1 MALTLASSPSRELI
15 FEWQGTNPQGQ
26 PVRGQMRAR
35 GENQAMAMLRRQ
47 GVQNLQVMRQQ
58 PTPGAAIKPGD
69 IALVTRQ
76 LATMLQAGVPLL
88 QSFDALGRG
97 HANPR
102 MARLLDD
109 IRADVETG
117 TSLSAAFRRHPAH
130 FNSLYCNLV
139 AAGEAA
145 GILDVLLDRLALHM
159 EKTEALKAQLRSALT
174 YPAAVVLVA
183 WVVIA
188 VIMIFVIPSFQR
200 VFASFGAELPG
211 PTLLVMQ
218 VSAFFVDWWWLLLC
232 LAGLG
237 FYGFV
242 TALRRS
248 EKMQRLVDRC
258 VLRLPVF
265 GALIEKACIAR
276 WTRTLSTLFAAGLP
290 LMDALDS
297 VAGTTGNSV
306 YALATASIQK
316 EVSSGVSLNRAMSQ
330 VGLFPPMLLQMC
342 MIGEESGS
350 LDAML
355 SKAAGFFEGE
365 VDQQVGALAS
375 LLEPFIIV
383 TLGVLI
389 GGIVV
394 SMYLPIFQ
402 MGQVT

>member
-355 SKAAGFFEGE
+355 SKAAGFFEAE

>member
-1 MALTLASSPSRELI
+1 MAFTLASSPQSELI
-15 FEWQGTNPQGQ
+15 FEWQGVNPQGQ

-35 GENQAMAMLRRQ
+35 GENQVMAMLRRQ

-69 IALVTRQ
+69 IALFTRQ

-117 TSLSAAFRRHPAH
+117 TALSTAFRRHPAR

-183 WVVIA
+183 LVVIA
-188 VIMIFVIPSFQR
+188 VIMIFVIPSFER

-218 VSAFFVDWWWLLLC
+218 VSAFFVAWWWLLLG
-232 LAGLG
+232 LTGLG
-237 FYGFV
+237 LYAFV

-248 EKMQRLVDRC
+248 EKFQRFVDRC

-297 VAGTTGNSV
+297 VAGTTGNTV
-306 YALATASIQK
+306 YALATAGIQK
-316 EVSSGVSLNRAMSQ
+316 EVSSGVSLNRAMANAN
-330 VGLFPPMLLQMC
+330 LFPPMLLQMC

>member
-1 MALTLASSPSRELI
+1 M
-15 FEWQGTNPQGQ
+15 
-26 PVRGQMRAR
+26 
-35 GENQAMAMLRRQ
+35 
-47 GVQNLQVMRQQ
+47 
-58 PTPGAAIKPGD
+58 
-69 IALVTRQ
+69 
-76 LATMLQAGVPLL
+76 
-88 QSFDALGRG
+88 
-97 HANPR
+97 
-102 MARLLDD
+102 
-109 IRADVETG
+109 
-117 TSLSAAFRRHPAH
+117 
-130 FNSLYCNLV
+130 
-139 AAGEAA
+139 
-145 GILDVLLDRLALHM
+145 
-159 EKTEALKAQLRSALT
+159 
-174 YPAAVVLVA
+174 
-183 WVVIA
+183 
-188 VIMIFVIPSFQR
+188 
-200 VFASFGAELPG
+200 
-211 PTLLVMQ
+211 
-218 VSAFFVDWWWLLLC
+218 
-232 LAGLG
+232 
-237 FYGFV
+237 
-242 TALRRS
+242 ALRRS
-248 EKMQRLVDRC
+248 EKFQRFVDRC

-306 YALATASIQK
+306 YALATAGIQK
-316 EVSSGVSLNRAMSQ
+316 EVSSGVSLNRAMANAN
-330 VGLFPPMLLQMC
+330 LFPPMLLQMC

>member
-1 MALTLASSPSRELI
+1 MAFTLSSSPSRELI

-35 GENQAMAMLRRQ
+35 GENQVMAMLRRQ

-58 PTPGAAIKPGD
+58 ATPGAAIKPGE
-69 IALVTRQ
+69 IALFTRQ

-97 HANPR
+97 HANAR

-109 IRADVETG
+109 IRTDVETG
-117 TSLSAAFRRHPAH
+117 TALSAAFRRHPGH

-183 WVVIA
+183 LVVIA
-188 VIMIFVIPSFQR
+188 VIMMFVIPSFER

-218 VSAFFVDWWWLLLC
+218 VSAFFVAWWWLLL
-232 LAGLG
+232 GLSALG
-237 FYGFV
+237 CYGFV

-248 EKMQRLVDRC
+248 EKFQRFVDSC

-306 YALATASIQK
+306 YALATAGIQQ
-316 EVSSGVSLNRAMSQ
+316 EVSSGVSLNRAMAK
-330 VGLFPPMLLQMC
+330 VNLFPPMLLQMC

-365 VDQQVGALAS
+365 VDQQVSALAS

>member
-1 MALTLASSPSRELI
+1 MAFTLASSPPRELI
-15 FEWQGTNPQGQ
+15 FEWQGTNPQGH

-35 GENQAMAMLRRQ
+35 GENHVMAMLRRQ

-58 PTPGAAIKPGD
+58 PTPGAAIKAVD
-69 IALVTRQ
+69 IALFTRQ
-76 LATMLQAGVPLL
+76 MATMLQAGVPLL

-117 TSLSAAFRRHPAH
+117 TALSAAFRRHPAH
-130 FNSLYCNLV
+130 FNPLYCNLV

-183 WVVIA
+183 LVVIA

-218 VSAFFVDWWWLLLC
+218 VSAFFVDWWWLLLGFT
-232 LAGLG
+232 GLG
-237 FYGFV
+237 FYVFV
-242 TALRRS
+242 TALRCS
-248 EKMQRLVDRC
+248 EKFQRLLDRC

-265 GALIEKACIAR
+265 GVLIEKACIAR

-290 LMDALDS
+290 LMDALNS

-355 SKAAGFFEGE
+355 NKAAGFFESE
-365 VDQQVGALAS
+365 VDQQVSALAS
-375 LLEPFIIV
+375 LLEPFIII

>member
-1 MALTLASSPSRELI
+1 MAFTLASSPPRELI
-15 FEWQGTNPQGQ
+15 FEWHGTNPQGQ
-26 PVRGQMRAR
+26 PVRGQMLAR
-35 GENQAMAMLRRQ
+35 GENQVMAMLRRQ

-69 IALVTRQ
+69 IALFTRQ

-88 QSFDALGRG
+88 QSFEALGRG
-97 HANPR
+97 HTNPR

-109 IRADVETG
+109 IRTDVETG

-130 FNSLYCNLV
+130 FNPLYCNLV

-183 WVVIA
+183 LVVIA
-188 VIMIFVIPSFQR
+188 VIMIFVIPSFQS
-200 VFASFGAELPG
+200 VFSSFGAELPG

-232 LAGLG
+232 FSGLG

-248 EKMQRLVDRC
+248 EKFQCFIDRC

-306 YALATASIQK
+306 YALATAGIQK
-316 EVSSGVSLNRAMSQ
+316 EVSSGVSLNRAMAQ
-330 VGLFPPMLLQMC
+330 AGLFPPMLLQMC

-365 VDQQVGALAS
+365 VDQQVSALAS

>member
-1 MALTLASSPSRELI
+1 MAFTLASSPPRELI

-26 PVRGQMRAR
+26 PVRGQMHAR

-58 PTPGAAIKPGD
+58 PTPGVAIKPGV
-69 IALVTRQ
+69 IALFTRQ

-117 TSLSAAFRRHPAH
+117 TSLSAAFGRHPAH
-130 FNSLYCNLV
+130 FNPLYCNLV

-183 WVVIA
+183 LVVIA
-188 VIMIFVIPSFQR
+188 VIMIFVIPSFQS
-200 VFASFGAELPG
+200 VFSSFGAELPG

-232 LAGLG
+232 FSGLG

-248 EKMQRLVDRC
+248 EKFQCFIDRC

-306 YALATASIQK
+306 YALATAGIQK
-316 EVSSGVSLNRAMSQ
+316 EVSSGVSLNRAMAQ

-365 VDQQVGALAS
+365 VDQQVSALAS

>member
-26 PVRGQMRAR
+26 PVRGHMRAR
-35 GENQAMAMLRRQ
+35 GENQVMALLRRQ

-58 PTPGAAIKPGD
+58 PSPGAAIKPGD
-69 IALVTRQ
+69 IALFTRQ

-102 MARLLDD
+102 MARLLED

-117 TSLSAAFRRHPAH
+117 TALSTAFRRHPAH

-183 WVVIA
+183 LVVIA

-218 VSAFFVDWWWLLLC
+218 VSAFFVDWWWLLLG
-232 LAGLG
+232 LIGLG
-237 FYGFV
+237 FSGFV

-248 EKMQRLVDRC
+248 EIFQRFVDRC

-316 EVSSGVSLNRAMSQ
+316 EVSSGVSLNRAMAQ
-330 VGLFPPMLLQMC
+330 VNLFPPMLLQMC

-365 VDQQVGALAS
+365 VDQQVSALAS

>member
-1 MALTLASSPSRELI
+1 MAFTLASNPPRELI

-26 PVRGQMRAR
+26 PVRGQMRAW
-35 GENQAMAMLRRQ
+35 GENQVMAMLRRQ

-58 PTPGAAIKPGD
+58 PTAGVTIKPGD
-69 IALVTRQ
+69 IALFTRQ

-97 HANPR
+97 HTNPR
-102 MARLLDD
+102 MARLLDV

-117 TSLSAAFRRHPAH
+117 TALSAAFRRHPAH
-130 FNSLYCNLV
+130 FNPLYCNLV

-159 EKTEALKAQLRSALT
+159 EKTEAMKAQLRSALT

-183 WVVIA
+183 LVVIA
-188 VIMIFVIPSFQR
+188 VIMIFVIPSFER
-200 VFASFGAELPG
+200 VFSSFGAELPG
-211 PTLLVMQ
+211 PTLLVMRA
-218 VSAFFVDWWWLLLC
+218 SAFFVDWWWLLLG
-232 LAGLG
+232 LTGLG
-237 FYGFV
+237 FYAFV
-242 TALRRS
+242 TALRCS
-248 EKMQRLVDRC
+248 EKLQRFMDRF

-306 YALATASIQK
+306 YALATAGIQK
-316 EVSSGVSLNRAMSQ
+316 EVSSGVSLNSAMAHAC
-330 VGLFPPMLLQMC
+330 LFPPMLVQMC

-350 LDAML
+350 LDHML
-355 SKAAGFFEGE
+355 GKAAGFFEGE
-365 VDQQVGALAS
+365 VDQQVSALAS